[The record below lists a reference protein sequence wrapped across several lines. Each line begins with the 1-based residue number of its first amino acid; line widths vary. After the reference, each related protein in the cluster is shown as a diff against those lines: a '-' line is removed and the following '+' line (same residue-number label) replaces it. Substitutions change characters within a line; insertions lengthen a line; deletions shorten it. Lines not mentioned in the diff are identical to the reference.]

1 MDNHAREQYVATHPT
16 TVAQVTRYDEIDLFD
31 DHWSTTE
38 IGIGVV
44 FVVLGIYAV
53 WQLLRKKKQHE

>member
-1 MDNHAREQYVATHPT
+1 
-16 TVAQVTRYDEIDLFD
+16 VAQVTRYDEIDLFD

>member
-16 TVAQVTRYDEIDLFD
+16 TVVPVTRYDEIDLFD